1 MRVWD
6 GASKDERKNFKLK
19 VEYNYP
25 DLGSPQKSK
34 NNSESA
40 GNEKENASR
49 DSDIKH
55 NIRKLE
61 KKRVEEDDEENLET
75 ATSDFINLKTKYST
89 LVEYTVC
96 LVAERDT
103 IARKLEESDRD
114 LARENARRKE
124 IGIST
129 DTNKIKKVE
138 RITQKGNHPK
148 VRNSEFFFLTCSCES
163 FFMIILFSVSLLLG
177 LASSRYCNVVY
188 DLSIRSL
195 HFQL

>member
-1 MRVWD
+1 MQYMRVWD

-19 VEYNYP
+19 VEYNFP
-25 DLGSPQKSK
+25 DLGSPQKNK
-34 NNSESA
+34 KGSESV
-40 GNEKENASR
+40 GNEKENVSR

-61 KKRVEEDDEENLET
+61 KKRVEEDDEEENPET

-124 IGIST
+124 NSVST
-129 DTNKIKKVE
+129 DTNKVKKVE
-138 RITQKGNHPK
+138 KITQKGNHTK
-148 VRNSEFFFLTCSCES
+148 VRIFTFFSS
-163 FFMIILFSVSLLLG
+163 MMLLLIIMCVLLFG
-177 LASSRYCNVVY
+177 
-188 DLSIRSL
+188 I
-195 HFQL
+195 